1 MFLAGGAWELKVGL
15 KLKSRVSDRQTDAPY
30 NMRDKRMD
38 NTASGNNS
46 TS

>member
-1 MFLAGGAWELKVGL
+1 MFLAGGAWTLKVGL
-15 KLKSRVSDRQTDAPY
+15 RLKSPISYRQTGAPY
-30 NMRDKRMD
+30 NMRNKRMN

>member
-1 MFLAGGAWELKVGL
+1 MFLAGGAWKLKVELRL
-15 KLKSRVSDRQTDAPY
+15 KFPISYRQTGAPY

>member
-1 MFLAGGAWELKVGL
+1 
-15 KLKSRVSDRQTDAPY
+15 
-30 NMRDKRMD
+30 MRNKRMD